1 MYLKH
6 FSPNET
12 HKPVITAKA
21 PFYILY
27 VDSVRWNSSMIT
39 QKTPRE
45 HFWSTFWSCFFI
57 QWELRHLLTFSLQL
71 SLFWNTKLHVGCLS
85 NIGTLIVCQWW
96 KAISLLNSYY
106 HVECFSLKHFSP
118 VGLMDVKLIGFQ
130 SWMFWAPIPQ
140 VRALK
145 VWALCVLPKLFIL
158 QGETGSLGFSPNCK
172 TLCQEWDLWP
182 NCISAFPTCF
192 HVGVF

>member
-1 MYLKH
+1 
-6 FSPNET
+6 
-12 HKPVITAKA
+12 
-21 PFYILY
+21 
-27 VDSVRWNSSMIT
+27 MIT
-39 QKTPRE
+39 QKTPRG
-45 HFWSTFWSCFFI
+45 HFWSAFWSCIFI
-57 QWELRHLLTFSLQL
+57 RWELRCLLTFSLQL

-85 NIGTLIVCQWW
+85 NIGILIVCQWW

-106 HVECFSLKHFSP
+106 HVERFSLKYFSP
-118 VGLMDVKLIGFQ
+118 VGLMDAKLIGFQ
-130 SWMFWAPIPQ
+130 SWMVWAPIPQ

-182 NCISAFPTCF
+182 NYLSLSYLLPCGCF
-192 HVGVF
+192 LVIWHVGVFQLVSGFLSEKIDQCVVVCSAGL